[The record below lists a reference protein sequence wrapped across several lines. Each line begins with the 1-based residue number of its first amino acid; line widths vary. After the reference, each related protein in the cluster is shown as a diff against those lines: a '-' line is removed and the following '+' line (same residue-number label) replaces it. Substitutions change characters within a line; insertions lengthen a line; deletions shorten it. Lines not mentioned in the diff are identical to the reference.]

1 MVVTVVLSIFSA
13 IKCLALPEVPNG
25 KWHPEEC
32 VTNRK
37 LPFGQ
42 ACKMVCNPGFSREG
56 PEIRECG
63 YKGWSLKKDISK
75 CLGERIF
82 SLQKALNTKFVS
94 NVMLVTLGRQQSY
107 HQDII

>member
-1 MVVTVVLSIFSA
+1 MYFSA

-25 KWHPEEC
+25 EWQPDEC

-42 ACKMVCNPGFSREG
+42 ACKMVCNPGFDREG

-63 YKGWSLKKDISK
+63 YKGWSHKKDISK
-75 CLGERIF
+75 CLGKQIYCLHKVLDYTITNATLWVF
-82 SLQKALNTKFVS
+82 TKVVFV
-94 NVMLVTLGRQQSY
+94 
-107 HQDII
+107 

>member
-1 MVVTVVLSIFSA
+1 MFVIVILSILTA
-13 IKCLALPEVPNG
+13 VKCLALPEVPNG
-25 KWHPEEC
+25 RWHPEEC

-42 ACKMVCNPGFSREG
+42 SCKMVCNPGFSREG

-75 CLGERIF
+75 CLGEQIYFLQTIQVDFFQFVTVRKSF
-82 SLQKALNTKFVS
+82 SW
-94 NVMLVTLGRQQSY
+94 
-107 HQDII
+107 